1 MKLNAKRKKEQ
12 PVPEVQVP
20 PTEAPLDKGSEYPYS
35 ITIQCNTLLYK
46 TLQNMITS
54 AHAAGDFSYASASDI
69 IRAAIQ
75 AYKDGMQLT
84 VLDEDGDRE
93 YTSIRLTAEQHQFYK
108 SLPNRLK
115 RKIIERAIRSYLKL
129 RLC

>member
-1 MKLNAKRKKEQ
+1 MSNFYETPK
-12 PVPEVQVP
+12 
-20 PTEAPLDKGSEYPYS
+20 EAPLDKGSEYPHS

-54 AHAAGDFSYASASDI
+54 AHAAGDFTYASASDI

-84 VLDEDGDRE
+84 TLDEDGDRE
-93 YTSIRLTAEQHQFYK
+93 YTSVRLTAEQHQFYK
-108 SLPNRLK
+108 SLPNGLK

-129 RLC
+129 R

>member
-12 PVPEVQVP
+12 PVPQVQVSP
-20 PTEAPLDKGSEYPYS
+20 IEAPLDKGSEYPHP

-54 AHAAGDFSYASASDI
+54 AHAAGDFTYASASDI

-84 VLDEDGDRE
+84 TLDEDGDRE
-93 YTSIRLTAEQHQFYK
+93 YTSVRLTAEQHQFYK

-129 RLC
+129 K

>member
-12 PVPEVQVP
+12 PVQEVQVS

-35 ITIQCNTLLYK
+35 ITIQCNILLYK

-54 AHAAGDFSYASASDI
+54 AHAAGDFTYASASDI

-84 VLDEDGDRE
+84 VLDEDGDKE

-108 SLPNRLK
+108 SLPNGLK
-115 RKIIERAIRSYLKL
+115 RKLIERVIRSYLKL
-129 RLC
+129 R